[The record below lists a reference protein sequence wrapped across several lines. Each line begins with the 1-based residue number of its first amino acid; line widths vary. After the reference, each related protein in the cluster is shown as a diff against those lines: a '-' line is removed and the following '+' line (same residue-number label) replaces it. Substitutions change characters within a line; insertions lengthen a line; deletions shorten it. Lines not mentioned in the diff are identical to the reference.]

1 MLDLTL
7 GLNFLKG
14 RREDKL
20 NRRVRAADNIAALS
34 EALVP
39 GRGFRPGVDVP
50 KASFLEKAATAGSL
64 GLNALDQA
72 RLADAQTRNVQARTA
87 KIGRDFQTQDITDD
101 ILDKELKAAARG
113 NLIGAG
119 TDAFSGTLPGAGGRV
134 GPEATGFVQ
143 GSRAAE
149 DAARARETHT
159 QATELHPLRKQLTE
173 AQIDSLEA
181 SVGARDAASTA
192 AVDEAAR
199 ARRVSTLMASAVK
212 EARDNPGGADAA
224 ARLFMQQVE
233 GEGLGLTLEDFDD
246 FGETLAASV
255 PNLKLSGENAS
266 FVARRAAIE
275 DSLQRIRE
283 AIHAAPQEQFD
294 AFQSQ
299 LDFMKDTWM
308 QGRMSETDARNL
320 LGMIGLS
327 SEMTVRVFSGAAITE
342 DEFERFSTNF
352 IGDPRG
358 GREALLGRLNIIE
371 NDFRSQREQML
382 QAIRDPEGMKVGID
396 NATDEQLID
405 WAERGDPAAE
415 SELRR
420 RPSALRLLEEMN
432 NRNKPSLIGGLG
444 RFRGTMMPDYME
456 QR

>member
-20 NRRVRAADNIAALS
+20 NRRVRNADRIAAVS

-101 ILDKELKAAARG
+101 ILDKELKAKTRG

-181 SVGARDAASTA
+181 SAWARDAASTA

-327 SEMTVRVFSGAAITE
+327 SEMTVRVFSGAAITK